1 MGQVLKRHRQG
12 AGVRCQAVEPQL
24 GGIVR
29 HSGSVTCLLM
39 WPPLVGEPE
48 LEWSA
53 LTWNADPDVQIIAW
67 TAAPGAVSRE
77 RLARL
82 RALV

>member
-1 MGQVLKRHRQG
+1 M
-12 AGVRCQAVEPQL
+12 
-24 GGIVR
+24 R

-39 WPPLVGEPE
+39 WPPLVGELE

-77 RLARL
+77 CLARL
-82 RALV
+82 RALT

>member
-12 AGVRCQAVEPQL
+12 AGVRGQAVEPQL

-29 HSGSVTCLLM
+29 HSGSVTCPLM
-39 WPPLVGEPE
+39 WPPLVGELE

-53 LTWNADPDVQIIAW
+53 LTWNAVPDVQNIAW

>member
-1 MGQVLKRHRQG
+1 MGQVLQRHRQSTG
-12 AGVRCQAVEPQL
+12 ARHQAVEPQL

-39 WPPLVGEPE
+39 WPPLVGELE
-48 LEWSA
+48 FEWSA
-53 LTWNADPDVQIIAW
+53 LTWNADPRMQIIVW
-67 TAAPGAVSRE
+67 TATPGSASRE

-82 RALV
+82 RILA